1 MSSNGSAKIKP
12 VEGTKIRI
20 LDKGE
25 LLELEY
31 DGAMCRHP
39 GSLWWGT
46 AVGYRA
52 MQAAAEALSQE
63 RLWDRENLYVVT
75 GHPGPG
81 VQDAITYVTNVVERG
96 RFHSVI
102 AEGCGMHCN
111 SKMKF
116 DWWVSDGEKT
126 AVIKL
131 RRDFVPREFY
141 ELSDRLGTPA
151 TTKEDIRY
159 FNISKVNLSTKIW
172 VAPLEENFSVEF
184 LEKPLQPGDLPA
196 EINDKYFDDA
206 LPAVY

>member
-1 MSSNGSAKIKP
+1 MSTNGSAKIKP

-20 LDKGE
+20 MDNGE

-81 VQDAITYVTNVVERG
+81 VQDAVTFVTNVVERG
-96 RFHSVI
+96 RFHSVV

-141 ELSDRLGTPA
+141 ELSDRLVDRYRGTA
-151 TTKEDIRY
+151 SRLIMY
-159 FNISKVNLSTKIW
+159 FAERMAQRDPSAMGRW
-172 VAPLEENFSVEF
+172 GEVARDVRAR
-184 LEKPLQPGDLPA
+184 G
-196 EINDKYFDDA
+196 
-206 LPAVY
+206 